1 MHIGQQLLFSFM
13 VCYFPK
19 YFAIKYQLLYSIF
32 PHEKI
37 ITSLYRFG
45 LVANLSLYDIDT

>member
-1 MHIGQQLLFSFM
+1 MHIGQKLFVFIYG
-13 VCYFPK
+13 VLFPK
-19 YFAIKYQLLYSIF
+19 IRCYHYHIFIF
-32 PHEKI
+32 PQEKI